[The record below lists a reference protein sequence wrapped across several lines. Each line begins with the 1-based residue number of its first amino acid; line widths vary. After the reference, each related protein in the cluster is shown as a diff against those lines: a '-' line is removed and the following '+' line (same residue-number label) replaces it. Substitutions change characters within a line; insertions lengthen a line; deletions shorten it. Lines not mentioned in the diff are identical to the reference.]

1 MDDTRQAPLT
11 LEGWYV
17 LHQFFRISWPHV
29 SGLER
34 GERER
39 RARELAAFFRR
50 WSPAEESGRRDGNE
64 GDDVDEADDGD
75 EADGGA
81 GGGWSGLY
89 RIVGGAVDLMAVHFR
104 PDIEG
109 LGAAERSIQGLALHE
124 HLALTHDYLSVVEL
138 GLYGLTRELLAEA
151 RDEGFAPGSEEW
163 DRRAAEALEAEREK
177 AFVRRRLRPRQPDR
191 LPYVCFYPMDKRRRP
206 GQNWYALSLEERG
219 ALMREHGHIGRGY
232 VDRIS
237 QVISGSIGLDDWEW
251 AVTLFGSDPL
261 DFKELVTVMRYDEAS
276 AEYAE
281 FGPFYVGKRMHPD
294 RIVEDLREA

>member
-29 SGLER
+29 SGLDP
-34 GERER
+34 GERKR
-39 RARELAAFFRR
+39 RARELAAFFQR
-50 WSPAEESGRRDGNE
+50 WSPAEESGRRDGN
-64 GDDVDEADDGD
+64 DGD
-75 EADGGA
+75 GSDGA
-81 GGGWSGLY
+81 GWSGLY

-109 LGAAERSIQGLALHE
+109 LGAAERSIQGLELSE

-138 GLYGLTRELLAEA
+138 GLYGLTQELLAEA

-163 DRRAAEALEAEREK
+163 DRRTARALEAEREK
-177 AFVRRRLRPRQPDR
+177 AFVQRRLRPRQPDR

-219 ALMREHGHIGRGY
+219 SLMREHGHIGRGY

-281 FGPFYVGKRMHPD
+281 FGPFYVGKRMHED
-294 RIVEDLREA
+294 QIAEDLQEV

>member
-29 SGLER
+29 SGLDR

-39 RARELAAFFRR
+39 RARELADFFQR
-50 WSPAEESGRRDGNE
+50 WSPEEESGRRDGN
-64 GDDVDEADDGD
+64 GD
-75 EADGGA
+75 
-81 GGGWSGLY
+81 GWSGLY

-109 LGAAERSIQGLALHE
+109 LGAAERSIQRLALSE

-138 GLYGLTRELLAEA
+138 GLYGLTRDLLAEA
-151 RDEGFAPGSEEW
+151 REEGFAPGSEEW
-163 DRRAAEALEAEREK
+163 ERRAAEALEAEREK

-281 FGPFYVGKRMHPD
+281 FGPFYVGKRMHED
-294 RIVEDLREA
+294 RILEELREA